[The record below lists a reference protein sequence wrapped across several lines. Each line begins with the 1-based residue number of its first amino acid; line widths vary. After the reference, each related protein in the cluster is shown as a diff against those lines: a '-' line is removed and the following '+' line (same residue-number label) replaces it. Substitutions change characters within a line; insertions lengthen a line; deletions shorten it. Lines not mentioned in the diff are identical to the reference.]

1 MIASTAEPSPRTRP
15 PETRLF
21 WLGAGLLLL
30 LLGYRLWVLSQ
41 PHVGLYHDETYY
53 YHWSLIPDFGYFSK
67 PPMIAWVIGLSSS
80 LWGAT
85 AFGIKLGP
93 ALCWFATALVM
104 GALGARIA
112 GVRAGVFAAL
122 VFYSTPLAGFYSLF
136 ATTDSVFL
144 LCWSLA
150 LLGFIEAERRTKG
163 GDDALGWWLLAGI
176 ATGLGLLSKYT
187 MLALPA
193 GLFCYLLATP
203 RRRGQFRRLGPWL
216 AGIVALALFGLN
228 LAWNAANGFVAFRH
242 TSEIA
247 RLDGPL
253 LNPTALFEFWAAQ
266 LLIIGPL
273 SAALLLRHW
282 RRWWRELSANPGL
295 QAAVWG
301 GGLLLLGISAQA
313 LMSRAFANWAAP
325 ITLTATLLV
334 AVLATTAGAWI
345 RASIAANLIALAL
358 FYHWPS
364 VLTALDIEATKRIN
378 PWLRAEPW
386 GERVVAA
393 PFMTAHAS
401 ALPVASNSR
410 AVLAELSFRL
420 HPRRFPGAYWNPDP
434 GHIRD
439 YYDQTVNFA
448 RLPPSDA
455 GATYLF
461 ATEAPLDPDI
471 LSRFAFAQPLGSVPE
486 YFGWRPGRTL
496 FLYEVQGF
504 LGYDG

>member
-1 MIASTAEPSPRTRP
+1 MTASTADCSPRTRSL
-15 PETRLF
+15 ESRLA
-21 WLGAGLLLL
+21 WLGFGLLLA
-30 LLGYRLWVLSQ
+30 LLGYRLWVLAQ

-104 GALGARIA
+104 GVVGTRIA
-112 GVRAGVFAAL
+112 GLRAGVFAAL
-122 VFYSTPLAGFYSLF
+122 VFYTTPLVGFYSLF

-150 LLGFIEAERRTKG
+150 LLGFIEAEKRTTG
-163 GDDALGWWLLAGI
+163 RNDAPGWWLFAGI

-193 GLFCYLLATP
+193 GFFCFLLATP
-203 RRRGQFRRLGPWL
+203 RRRQQFRRIGPWL
-216 AGIVALALFGLN
+216 AGSVALALFGLN
-228 LAWNAANGFVAFRH
+228 LAWNAGNDFVAFRH

-247 RLDGPL
+247 KLDGPL
-253 LNPTALFEFWAAQ
+253 LHPTALLEFWAAQ

-273 SAALLLRHW
+273 SALLLVRHW
-282 RRWWRELSANPGL
+282 RRWWRELIANPGL

-301 GGLLLLGISAQA
+301 GALLLLGISAQA

-325 ITLTATLLV
+325 ITLTATLLL
-334 AVLATTAGAWI
+334 AVLATTSGRWL
-345 RASIAANLIALAL
+345 RASIIVNLIALAL

-364 VLTALDIEATKRIN
+364 VLTTLDIASNKRIN
-378 PWLRAEPW
+378 PWVRAEAW
-386 GERVVAA
+386 GERVATA
-393 PFMTAHAS
+393 SFMSTEIR

-420 HPRRFPGAYWNPDP
+420 HPQRFPGAYWNPEL

-448 RLPPSDA
+448 RLSPGAA

-461 ATEAPLDPDI
+461 ASETPLDPGI

-496 FLYEVQGF
+496 FLYQVQGF
-504 LGYDG
+504 RGYDD